1 MRRSRQVFAPL
12 LVSAAAVMLTA
23 CNDPQR
29 CADEQGREAD
39 PKFCANLPLNGTGT
53 ATGAPSN
60 NGGYYGANG
69 NWVPHYYR
77 FYYGGSSNGFV
88 SGGSYAPNPGSSYSI
103 VGTSRGGFGS
113 SFAGGEGSGG
123 EGSGAGE

>member
-1 MRRSRQVFAPL
+1 MRRSRQVLAPL
-12 LVSAAAVMLTA
+12 LVSTAAAMLTA
-23 CNDPQR
+23 CDKPQR

-39 PKFCANLPLNGTGT
+39 PKFCANLPLDGTGT
-53 ATGAPSN
+53 ATGSMSN

-88 SGGSYAPNPGSSYSI
+88 SGGSYAPDPGTSYSI

-113 SFAGGEGSGG
+113 SFSGDGAHGGE
-123 EGSGAGE
+123 AGE